1 MFTILPDAW
10 EIARCTEWIF
20 FSEDSA
26 LCLRGIS
33 RHNKAS
39 KNASSDNM
47 IVRKSFRV
55 IRLPAPK
62 NQRLDLCPQNRK
74 G

>member
-1 MFTILPDAW
+1 
-10 EIARCTEWIF
+10 
-20 FSEDSA
+20 

-33 RHNKAS
+33 RHNQTS

-55 IRLPAPK
+55 IRLPVPK
-62 NQRLDLCPQNRK
+62 NQRLDLSPKNRK